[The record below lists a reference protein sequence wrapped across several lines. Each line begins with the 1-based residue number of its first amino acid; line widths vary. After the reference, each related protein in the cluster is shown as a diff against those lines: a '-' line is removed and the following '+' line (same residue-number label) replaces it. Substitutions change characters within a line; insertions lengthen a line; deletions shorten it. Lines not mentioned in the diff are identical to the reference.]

1 MTNPN
6 WIARFNPYQMAPE
19 TVRAL
24 AVGREALLAQV
35 LGDIRSRLDGQAA
48 DRHLLLTGPR
58 GAGKSYFLRLLEIEF
73 AGNFGADATFVLLPE
88 EQPNLFG
95 VANLVANILERL
107 GDKPESGLTS
117 TWEEDGEDAAQA
129 LARLIERWQVL
140 RPDARLL
147 VIGVENFDAVLKSAF
162 ADKPRESVL
171 RKLLQSEP
179 RLMLVATT
187 LDDAFDNDSGKRLF
201 RNFAH
206 LHLAPWSPDQHA
218 DYLGKRAELAHRE
231 TTSAM
236 RGKIRAY
243 ARFTGGSPRI
253 GAALADLLLEEA
265 DLHGAAVNLQT
276 LVDDLTDYYR
286 NLWERV
292 PPNSRKL
299 LDALIREGEPCS
311 QSALAARVQAQQNQ
325 ISRAFQWLR
334 DMGYVREIAEKA
346 KGRDKLYQVG
356 DRLFVQF
363 YRMRYIHTGAP
374 TPLVAMSDLLA
385 DLYDAQEKF
394 DEARKLMTGGHTDDA
409 YFMNCL
415 GLRDFAVDERKLPD
429 GSRTPERVAALHEL
443 LVLESTGDMSISK
456 NIAFFSGL
464 LSQCKDDISLHRA
477 YSDLLAALAA
487 RMPHDNAG
495 KSGTDLVATLD
506 NADLIPWPH
515 KMIVAHFMTS
525 RPSTTRWEEM
535 GMDMRNF
542 RDSVHRSKTRRGV
555 DTIETRMRLEREHIY
570 FPFVAQLIWLALTE
584 EGGAKNAIDLM
595 QHVEPALRDQLGEEL
610 LRQANSVVLF
620 VYLES
625 QQFFVNEAILYL
637 RAFGDNRIAAGCL
650 VHFGSQLLQCR
661 RFEDAVTILQEALDV
676 YTSVGSPLIAPLTV
690 GTIAHSYFL
699 LNQPNVAWSVIDTR
713 SEQNRMQ
720 FFLAVLAAAGAVSR
734 CVSDKN
740 PAQAFSV
747 ALSLMEG
754 LAERRNRFDCVQIL
768 RGIFVMF
775 LRSALPISLFHD
787 ILQETAS
794 LFGESSAQLAEVF
807 GTTLSYLQQGPER
820 EDWLARQNPDLATT
834 VRALLEESGLDAE
847 QQANYPA

>member
-6 WIARFNPYQMAPE
+6 WIARFNPYQMAAE

-117 TWEEDGEDAAQA
+117 TWEEDGEEAALA
-129 LARLIERWQVL
+129 LARLMERWQVL
-140 RPDARLL
+140 RPEARLL

-334 DMGYVREIAEKA
+334 DMGYVREITEKA

-374 TPLVAMSDLLA
+374 TPLIAMSDLLA

-394 DEARKLMTGGHTDDA
+394 DEARKLMTGGHAEDA

-443 LVLESTGDMSISK
+443 LVLKSQNTPSVSG
-456 NIAFFSGL
+456 NLAFFKAL
-464 LSQCKDDISLHRA
+464 LERCKNNTSLQRTFE
-477 YSDLLAALAA
+477 DLLAALMACTPPFA
-487 RMPHDNAG
+487 CSVTGVELAGMIENTLVYTWPEKIVLVHILTTIPKKQSWQGIYKLIQDSDKWEGDNENKAQTER
-495 KSGTDLVATLD
+495 KRVQ
-506 NADLIPWPH
+506 
-515 KMIVAHFMTS
+515 F
-525 RPSTTRWEEM
+525 E
-535 GMDMRNF
+535 
-542 RDSVHRSKTRRGV
+542 RDQ
-555 DTIETRMRLEREHIY
+555 LY
-570 FPFVAQLIWLALTE
+570 LPFVAQLMWIAFTE
-584 EGGAKNAIDLM
+584 EGGAKNAIELM
-595 QHVEPALRDQLGEEL
+595 KQVKPETLEQLGVEMS
-610 LRQANSVVLF
+610 RQADTPTISSRLRVGQTPF
-620 VYLES
+620 
-625 QQFFVNEAILYL
+625 NEAISFW
-637 RAFGDNRIAAGCL
+637 R
-650 VHFGSQLLQCR
+650 HFGSSGEAPSSLALVGVELMTR
-661 RFEDAVTILQEALDV
+661 GRYEDA
-676 YTSVGSPLIAPLTV
+676 LTV
-690 GTIAHSYFL
+690 FQNVLLLCKEFDSEKLAAIAVGGIGQAYFL
-699 LNQPNVAWSVIDTR
+699 LNQTDEAWKVIDSYSWKDQDDFYYVLR
-713 SEQNRMQ
+713 
-720 FFLAVLAAAGAVSR
+720 AVGSTVAFRAIEDRGA
-734 CVSDKN
+734 
-740 PAQAFSV
+740 AFSL
-747 ALSLMEG
+747 ATTLLEG
-754 LAERRNRFDCVQIL
+754 LAERSTRYSSVEALWQIF
-768 RGIFVMF
+768 ISF
-775 LRSALPISLFHD
+775 LTFGLP
-787 ILQETAS
+787 AS
-794 LFGESSAQLAEVF
+794 LFRDVLEEASTIFGELFVRVGLIF
-807 GTTLSYLQQGPER
+807 RTTLDFLQRGTER
-820 EDWLARQNPDLATT
+820 EDWLVRQEPDLATT

-847 QQANYPA
+847 QQASYPA